1 MIEYVGIV
9 GCGTMGAGIAE
20 ISAKAGLDVLVAVSS
35 AASAEAGQARITKSL
50 QRAVRKGKLAVE
62 DADRL
67 RASIRFTESLGDL
80 ADRQLVVESVHEDEK
95 LKRRL
100 FADLEDALTDPATI
114 IATNTSSM
122 RITPLADCTRRPHR
136 VVGTHFFNPAT
147 VMPLVELVPAEQTG
161 AEVIDAVEAFLTG
174 PLGKQVIRSADRP
187 GFVVNALLVPY
198 LVEAVRLV
206 GDGHATAEDVD
217 RGMKLGCSHPLGPI
231 ELVDM
236 IGLDVIASVADALE
250 VPPPQLLTDLISKG
264 RLGVKTGAGFFDY
277 PR

>member
-1 MIEYVGIV
+1 MIEHVGIV

-20 ISAKAGLDVLVAVSS
+20 ICAKAGLDVLVAVSS

-67 RASIRFTESLGDL
+67 RAAIRFTESLGDL
-80 ADRQLVVESVHEDEK
+80 ADRQLVVESVHEEEK

-161 AEVIDAVEAFLTG
+161 AEVIEAVEAFLTG
-174 PLGKQVIRSADRP
+174 SLGKQVIRSADRP

-250 VPPPQLLTDLISKG
+250 VTKPRLLTDLISSG